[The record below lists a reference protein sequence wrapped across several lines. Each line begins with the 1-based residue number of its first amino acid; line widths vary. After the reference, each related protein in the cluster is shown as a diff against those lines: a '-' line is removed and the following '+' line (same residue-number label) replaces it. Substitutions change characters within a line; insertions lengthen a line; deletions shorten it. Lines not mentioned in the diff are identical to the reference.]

1 MLTLTEAAKEVGL
14 SRPAIFNAIKRGR
27 LSATKDAQ
35 GRFIIDPAELFRV
48 YKPVNNVTVNND
60 MVSLTE
66 VNHLNQLLSMKDQL
80 LQQVINE
87 RDDLRKRLEEESR
100 RLTLLLTHQPEQQA
114 QPKQQETSLLWRK
127 LFGRH

>member
-48 YKPVNNVTVNND
+48 YKPVNNVVVNND
-60 MVSLTE
+60 IVSLTE

-80 LQQVINE
+80 LKQVISE

-100 RLTLLLTHQPEQQA
+100 RLTLLLTHQPETFTGQ
-114 QPKQQETSLLWRK
+114 KTESKLFMK
-127 LFGRH
+127 LFGRRY

>member
-100 RLTLLLTHQPEQQA
+100 RLTLLLTHQPETFTEQ
-114 QPKQQETSLLWRK
+114 KTESKLFMK
-127 LFGRH
+127 LFGRRY

>member
-48 YKPVNNVTVNND
+48 YKPINNVAVNND

-80 LQQVINE
+80 LQQIINE

-100 RLTLLLTHQPEQQA
+100 RLTLLLTHQPETFTEQ
-114 QPKQQETSLLWRK
+114 KTESKLFMK
-127 LFGRH
+127 LFGRRY

>member
-60 MVSLTE
+60 TVSLTE
-66 VNHLNQLLSMKDQL
+66 VNHLNQLLSIKDQL

-100 RLTLLLTHQPEQQA
+100 RLTLLLTHQPETFTEQ
-114 QPKQQETSLLWRK
+114 KTESK
-127 LFGRH
+127 LFMKLFVRRY

>member
-27 LSATKDAQ
+27 LSATKDEQ

-48 YKPVNNVTVNND
+48 YKPINNITINND

-100 RLTLLLTHQPEQQA
+100 RLTLLLTHQPETFTEQ
-114 QPKQQETSLLWRK
+114 KTESKLFMK
-127 LFGRH
+127 LFGRRY

>member
-14 SRPAIFNAIKRGR
+14 SRPAIFNAIKRGS

-48 YKPVNNVTVNND
+48 YKPINNVAVNND

-80 LQQVINE
+80 LGEHAKPGEAAKQPFSVFHHSPP
-87 RDDLRKRLEEESR
+87 ESR
-100 RLTLLLTHQPEQQA
+100 Y
-114 QPKQQETSLLWRK
+114 TSLETFVPIR
-127 LFGRH
+127 R

>member
-48 YKPVNNVTVNND
+48 YKPINNVSVNND

-100 RLTLLLTHQPEQQA
+100 RLTLLLTHQPETFTEQ
-114 QPKQQETSLLWRK
+114 KIKSKLFMK
-127 LFGRH
+127 LFGHRS

>member
-48 YKPVNNVTVNND
+48 YKPINNITINND

-100 RLTLLLTHQPEQQA
+100 RLTLLLTHQPETFTEQ
-114 QPKQQETSLLWRK
+114 KTESKLFMK
-127 LFGRH
+127 LFGRRY

>member
-14 SRPAIFNAIKRGR
+14 SRPAIFNAIKGGR

-48 YKPVNNVTVNND
+48 YKPINHITVNND

-100 RLTLLLTHQPEQQA
+100 RLTLLLTHQPETFTEQ
-114 QPKQQETSLLWRK
+114 KTESKLFMK
-127 LFGRH
+127 LFGRRY

>member
-60 MVSLTE
+60 TVSLTE

-100 RLTLLLTHQPEQQA
+100 RLTLLLTHQPETFTEQ
-114 QPKQQETSLLWRK
+114 KTESKLFMK
-127 LFGRH
+127 LFGRRY

>member
-48 YKPVNNVTVNND
+48 YKPVNNITVNND
-60 MVSLTE
+60 TVSLTE

-100 RLTLLLTHQPEQQA
+100 RLTLLLTHQPETFIEQ
-114 QPKQQETSLLWRK
+114 KTESKLFMK
-127 LFGRH
+127 LFGRRY

>member
-1 MLTLTEAAKEVGL
+1 
-14 SRPAIFNAIKRGR
+14 
-27 LSATKDAQ
+27 
-35 GRFIIDPAELFRV
+35 
-48 YKPVNNVTVNND
+48 

-100 RLTLLLTHQPEQQA
+100 RLTLLLTHQPETFTEQ
-114 QPKQQETSLLWRK
+114 KTESKLFMK
-127 LFGRH
+127 LFGRRY

>member
-48 YKPVNNVTVNND
+48 YKPVNNITVNND
-60 MVSLTE
+60 TVSLTE

-100 RLTLLLTHQPEQQA
+100 RLTLLLTHQPETFTEQ
-114 QPKQQETSLLWRK
+114 KTESKLFMK
-127 LFGRH
+127 LFGRRY

>member
-48 YKPVNNVTVNND
+48 YKPINNTTVNND

-100 RLTLLLTHQPEQQA
+100 RLTLLLTHQPETFTEQ
-114 QPKQQETSLLWRK
+114 KTESKLFMK
-127 LFGRH
+127 LFGRRY

>member
-1 MLTLTEAAKEVGL
+1 
-14 SRPAIFNAIKRGR
+14 
-27 LSATKDAQ
+27 
-35 GRFIIDPAELFRV
+35 
-48 YKPVNNVTVNND
+48 

-100 RLTLLLTHQPEQQA
+100 RLTLLLTHQPETFTEQ
-114 QPKQQETSLLWRK
+114 KIKSKLFMK
-127 LFGRH
+127 LFGHRS

>member
-100 RLTLLLTHQPEQQA
+100 RLTLLLTHQPETFTE
-114 QPKQQETSLLWRK
+114 KKTESKLFMK
-127 LFGRH
+127 LFGRRY

>member
-48 YKPVNNVTVNND
+48 YKPVNNITVNND

-100 RLTLLLTHQPEQQA
+100 RLTLLLTHQPETFTEQ
-114 QPKQQETSLLWRK
+114 KTESKLFMK
-127 LFGRH
+127 LFGRRY

>member
-1 MLTLTEAAKEVGL
+1 MLRLTEAAKEVGL

-48 YKPVNNVTVNND
+48 YKPINNTTVNND

-100 RLTLLLTHQPEQQA
+100 RLTLLLTHQPETFTEQ
-114 QPKQQETSLLWRK
+114 KTESKLFMK
-127 LFGRH
+127 LFGRRY

>member
-48 YKPVNNVTVNND
+48 YKPVNDVTVNND
-60 MVSLTE
+60 TVSLTE

-100 RLTLLLTHQPEQQA
+100 RLTLLLTHQPETFTEQ
-114 QPKQQETSLLWRK
+114 KTESKLFMK
-127 LFGRH
+127 LFGRRY